1 VASYTNLPPGDFV
14 LQLRSAAAGSGWSPP
29 LDVAVHVQP
38 AWYEYFLAR
47 ALAAIIVLMLI
58 VGFVQIR
65 TTLLRRRQRELES
78 IIAERTAQL
87 QRNQENLKSMAY
99 LDVLTGLPNR
109 RAFNDDLRRFIAEC
123 GRAQGDFAL
132 LLIDLDGFK
141 AINDTVGHGA
151 GDAVLVEVAARLRTL
166 IRETDVAARL
176 GGDEFCVILAQPRDT
191 AAVDSAC
198 ARIIKRLS
206 DPIVLGDRIVA
217 IGASIGV
224 ARVSRER
231 ATTPDELHKAADMA
245 LYEAKRGGRGTWRW
259 DNSSGASTA
268 TSSSWKRLATKVAG

>member
-1 VASYTNLPPGDFV
+1 
-14 LQLRSAAAGSGWSPP
+14 
-29 LDVAVHVQP
+29 
-38 AWYEYFLAR
+38 
-47 ALAAIIVLMLI
+47 M
-58 VGFVQIR
+58 R

-78 IIAERTAQL
+78 IVAERTAQL

-123 GRAQGDFAL
+123 ERGQGDFAL

-151 GDAVLVEVAARLRTL
+151 GDAVLVEVAGRLRTL
-166 IRETDVAARL
+166 IRETDLAARL

-198 ARIIKRLS
+198 ARIIKKLNEPMRS
-206 DPIVLGDRIVA
+206 EEHT
-217 IGASIGV
+217 S
-224 ARVSRER
+224 
-231 ATTPDELHKAADMA
+231 ELQSLRH
-245 LYEAKRGGRGTWRW
+245 LVCR
-259 DNSSGASTA
+259 
-268 TSSSWKRLATKVAG
+268 